1 MSRTR
6 FIPMFPLKVVV
17 FPGEKLNLHI
27 FEPRYKQLVIEC
39 DAERKIFGIA
49 AFIDGK
55 LMEIGTE
62 IRILSIEKRY
72 EDGKMDICTEG
83 VGLFKVVDFYTQ
95 AIGKMYGAA
104 DVETLKMPI
113 SEGDF
118 LRNEA
123 ILIKVAELFDLM
135 KIKKE
140 APANTLDFKTF
151 DIAHYVG
158 FTIEQEYAFLC
169 IKTERERQDFM
180 DDHLSRILPV
190 VREIEFLRQRAL
202 LNGHFKNIIPPKL

>member
-1 MSRTR
+1 
-6 FIPMFPLKVVV
+6 
-17 FPGEKLNLHI
+17 
-27 FEPRYKQLVIEC
+27 
-39 DAERKIFGIA
+39 
-49 AFIDGK
+49 
-55 LMEIGTE
+55 
-62 IRILSIEKRY
+62 
-72 EDGKMDICTEG
+72 
-83 VGLFKVVDFYTQ
+83 
-95 AIGKMYGAA
+95 
-104 DVETLKMPI
+104 
-113 SEGDF
+113 
-118 LRNEA
+118 
-123 ILIKVAELFDLM
+123 M
-135 KIKKE
+135 KKKKE